1 MLKENFKTIIKE
13 FHESRLPPLVE
24 RQHSVD
30 LSLLRLPIRKIIT
43 ITGPRRAGKT
53 YFLFQIMKTLLS
65 DGKDISEIVYINFE
79 DERILPMSAGDLQY
93 VVDAYS
99 ELYSPKGHPVF
110 FFDEIQN
117 IDGWERFI
125 RRLNDQG
132 YNIFV
137 TGSNSRLLSRDVATA
152 LRGRTVT
159 YQIFPFSFSEFLAA
173 KGIPFERNCLYGK
186 ERYEIRRFFEEYFFS
201 GGFPEL
207 AFVQDRFLK
216 SKILQN
222 YFDAVFYR
230 DLVDRYKIKNTELL
244 RRWLNV
250 LMMNIASLVS
260 FTKIEN
266 DFKSQGIKVS
276 RATLASFA
284 RYVEDVFFGFFVE
297 MYAESARKRQANPR
311 KFYVIDQGIHN
322 YLTLRF
328 SENKGRILENLVFIA
343 LRRKEYPVYYY
354 KTKAG
359 YEIDFL
365 IGKDRDA
372 SLIQV
377 CYDLTNLE
385 TFGREKKALIS
396 GMKELGLKT
405 GLILTMEEKRQEEI
419 RGCLI
424 KTKPVME
431 WLLLNNNS

>member
-1 MLKENFKTIIKE
+1 
-13 FHESRLPPLVE
+13 
-24 RQHSVD
+24 
-30 LSLLRLPIRKIIT
+30 
-43 ITGPRRAGKT
+43 
-53 YFLFQIMKTLLS
+53 
-65 DGKDISEIVYINFE
+65 
-79 DERILPMSAGDLQY
+79 
-93 VVDAYS
+93 
-99 ELYSPKGHPVF
+99 
-110 FFDEIQN
+110 
-117 IDGWERFI
+117 
-125 RRLNDQG
+125 
-132 YNIFV
+132 
-137 TGSNSRLLSRDVATA
+137 
-152 LRGRTVT
+152 
-159 YQIFPFSFSEFLAA
+159 
-173 KGIPFERNCLYGK
+173 
-186 ERYEIRRFFEEYFFS
+186 
-201 GGFPEL
+201 
-207 AFVQDRFLK
+207 
-216 SKILQN
+216 
-222 YFDAVFYR
+222 
-230 DLVDRYKIKNTELL
+230 
-244 RRWLNV
+244 
-250 LMMNIASLVS
+250 MMNIASLVS

-419 RGCLI
+419 QGCLI